1 MNLEISRPQTTY
13 RVLAANRARL
23 APRWEGSIF
32 AACIAVL
39 LVHLVD
45 ATTIHWQSG
54 ASAGER
60 GVQLVLAVAAP
71 LLLAVAY
78 PYLGVGWRSAIAFCV
93 GLSALAAGVV
103 IHVIGAVKN
112 GFGSGDVTGFLLLP
126 VGATL
131 LVLAVATLFRGLP
144 NWRWRIAV
152 APLAVVVL
160 WSVVVPAFAG
170 AYAAHAPRYVISP
183 ADLGRPY
190 EDVSFETRDGL
201 AIRGWYVPSENGAA
215 VIVLHGSGGA
225 RIRPV
230 DHARMLLDHGY
241 GVLLMDSRGHGES
254 EGATNA
260 LGWGAWPD
268 VEAAAEFL
276 NTRDDVKDGRVGV
289 LGLSMGA
296 EVGLDAA
303 SHVSS
308 IRALVADGGGV
319 RSINE
324 VRSFPLTW
332 RRALEYPAYTVN
344 NAVVAVLSGEAP
356 PTAIADRAPHIETP
370 TLLIS
375 SKVIEERDL
384 NRIWYERLAGE
395 AELWELPDT
404 AHTGGLRTHPEAYEA
419 RVVEFLDTYL
429 RP

>member
-1 MNLEISRPQTTY
+1 
-13 RVLAANRARL
+13 
-23 APRWEGSIF
+23 
-32 AACIAVL
+32 
-39 LVHLVD
+39 
-45 ATTIHWQSG
+45 
-54 ASAGER
+54 
-60 GVQLVLAVAAP
+60 
-71 LLLAVAY
+71 
-78 PYLGVGWRSAIAFCV
+78 
-93 GLSALAAGVV
+93 
-103 IHVIGAVKN
+103 
-112 GFGSGDVTGFLLLP
+112 
-126 VGATL
+126 
-131 LVLAVATLFRGLP
+131 
-144 NWRWRIAV
+144 
-152 APLAVVVL
+152 
-160 WSVVVPAFAG
+160 
-170 AYAAHAPRYVISP
+170 
-183 ADLGRPY
+183 
-190 EDVSFETRDGL
+190 
-201 AIRGWYVPSENGAA
+201 VPSETGAA

-268 VEAAAEFL
+268 VEAAAEYL
-276 NTRDDVKDGRVGV
+276 QTRQDVKDARVGV

-303 SHVSS
+303 SHVST

-324 VRSFPLTW
+324 VRSFPFTW
-332 RRALEYPAYTVN
+332 SRATEYPSSAIA
-344 NAVVAVLSGEAP
+344 NAVTAVLSGEAP
-356 PTAIADRAPHIETP
+356 PTAIAERAPHIETP

-375 SKVIEERDL
+375 SKIAEERDI
-384 NRIWYERLAGE
+384 NRIWHERLGGD

-419 RVVEFLDTYL
+419 RVVDFLDKYL